1 MKAAVHDRYGG
12 PEAVRIAELPM
23 PDPGPG
29 EVLVRI
35 VTTTVSTADWRLRSL
50 EVPRGFRLP
59 VRVMFGWNRP
69 RRPILGTELAGVVT
83 KAGSGVTAFAPGD
96 PVVAFVGATLG
107 CHAEY
112 RVIKETAVMI
122 RKPAALTWDEA
133 GAMCFGGTTA
143 LWFLRDKMAIRT
155 GDRLLVTGAS
165 GAVGSA
171 GVQIGRAMGAHVTGV
186 ARREN
191 HDLLRRLGAD
201 EVRDYRDWA
210 ATDDA
215 QGFDAI
221 LDVAG
226 KRPPTVLACA
236 LRPGGR
242 LGLVVADLPLML
254 RAPFMRLDTGR
265 RMIVGTAPERR
276 EDLVHLARLAEQGLY
291 RPVIGSVTPLDRIV
305 EAHRITDSGHK
316 RGSAVVRIS
325 ADPAAGDSGA
335 AQDIVRRDTRP
346 ESS

>member
-1 MKAAVHDRYGG
+1 MKAAVHDHYGG
-12 PEAVRIAELPM
+12 PEVVRIAELPT
-23 PDPGPG
+23 PRPGPG
-29 EVLVRI
+29 EMLVRV

-50 EVPRGFRLP
+50 DVPRGFRLP
-59 VRVMFGWNRP
+59 VRLMFGWNRP

-83 KAGSGVTAFAPGD
+83 ETGSGVTAFAPGD

-112 RVIKETAVMI
+112 RVVKDTAAII
-122 RKPAALTWDEA
+122 RKPASLTWDEA
-133 GAMCFGGTTA
+133 GAMCFGGATA
-143 LWFLRDKMAIRT
+143 LWFLREKMAIRT

-191 HDLLRRLGAD
+191 HDLLRSLGAD
-201 EVRDYRDWA
+201 EVRDYRNWA
-210 ATDDA
+210 ATDDP

-226 KRPPTVLACA
+226 KTDPAMLARA

-242 LGLVVADLPLML
+242 LGLVVTDLPLML
-254 RAPFMRLDTGR
+254 RAPFIRLGNR
-265 RMIVGTAPERR
+265 RRLITGTAPERR
-276 EDLVHLARLAEQGLY
+276 EDLSHLSYLAEQGLY
-291 RPVIGSVTPLDRIV
+291 RPVVGSVTAFDRIV

-316 RGSAVVRIS
+316 RGSAVVRIA
-325 ADPAAGDSGA
+325 ADPLE
-335 AQDIVRRDTRP
+335 P
-346 ESS
+346 EPAR